1 MKVIFNIAFFLIVFV
16 FSLSEGIAKERER
29 TNLRIVVQDTEGL
42 PVSRASVVVRTL
54 RGKKLNKIGRSFELR
69 TSQQGTAPLPPL
81 REGYVL
87 VQVIARGYRTFG
99 ERLEL
104 RGIDQEYEIVLEA
117 PKEQHS
123 VHERKKK

>member
-16 FSLSEGIAKERER
+16 FSLSEGITKERER

-54 RGKKLNKIGRSFELR
+54 KGKKLNKIGRSFELR

-123 VHERKKK
+123 VHDRKKK

>member
-16 FSLSEGIAKERER
+16 FSLSEGITKERER

-54 RGKKLNKIGRSFELR
+54 KGKKLNKIGRSFELR